1 MIALWLSCW
10 ACRLAQLPSIGLRDK
25 RRGLSCLRCF
35 GRPLGGAD
43 LADCI
48 AVNDAR
54 RAYGELSSLKRQNA
68 ELRRQLASLESE
80 ICSNQVAANATF
92 FRLG

>member
-25 RRGLSCLRCF
+25 RRGPVMFALF
-35 GRPLGGAD
+35 WETPWGTD

-68 ELRRQLASLESE
+68 GIEAPACIS
-80 ICSNQVAANATF
+80 
-92 FRLG
+92 